1 MIGCKITS
9 LAAMVILLISTLSIL
24 LIEEPTSGSL
34 AFEDD
39 VLINGDGG
47 NVDQAS
53 PDIAASGNDIYIVWQ
68 DRRNGNWDIY
78 FKASHDGGNSFGSDT
93 RVDDTSRT
101 STLTDDGTDQTDPE
115 IAIDGDGNI
124 FIVWTDDREGRPLIY
139 MAVSTDD
146 GDTFSWSMQVSYYLR
161 GTQKRP
167 HLDISPS
174 GRVFVAW
181 EDDRASMGHEQIYGA
196 YTDDGSTFSD
206 AARISDS
213 PAGHDCHT
221 PRVAFSNDNDLH
233 VVWTE
238 DNLHDLDIRISDSI
252 NGGSTFSSSRLLSR
266 EPTSSDQEMPD
277 IDANSTTVA
286 VVWKDTRNSSADV
299 YMALSTDGGST
310 FPPEFRVHPGGLSGH
325 QYEPEVA
332 LEGSGNISIC
342 WTSSPGISDTRSD
355 IQMTRYMRNGTLE
368 NVRTVND
375 PGSGVTQDSP
385 SLAVSRGRAHI
396 VFRDYR
402 NSDQPDIYYS
412 RTTGSGQE
420 GEAPT
425 LYNYSVDPI
434 LAGLGTKFTF
444 KVSYSDPEDDAPLP
458 GYPKLNLYYMAAGKL
473 IRYPGSPFN
482 MSLRMSPPPDYNY
495 KNGETYLISVVV
507 DRQLELFH
515 SFSARASTGNLTE
528 VETELFNGPVL
539 DWEGPEFELVSPQT
553 GTWLTSNLVDFTLN
567 VTDTLSGVDP
577 WSISYQRF
585 NVATGTWD
593 SWQRKGTTQVI
604 DEHTLRYDVRMTLFD
619 GTENMVRFRARDL
632 VGNGDGDLGYSV
644 SGTYRIFVD
653 NTAPFFRMNNPI
665 SGQILHDTEIGINVS
680 IWDLGSG
687 LDIHSVN
694 VSYSVGDRENYG
706 EWIPVESLG
715 GVLVPDDGD
724 PSLYYLGMKLTLTYG
739 YNNLFRFRAADIL
752 GNMRVSNEVQ
762 VIIKEKEAA
771 VSDRPPDP
779 VASIQPKVSGSVR
792 PHITWSPTYDPDGD
806 LVHYWIRL
814 SENDGSTIVPWTY
827 LGPGLTYWDPP
838 EEVTLE
844 PGRTYIVQV
853 MPHANGVNGTVTNST
868 LLIST
873 DANIPPPAPTGLEP
887 RATSDPS
894 PILRW
899 DPSED
904 PEGDEVVYFI
914 RIGRFYGGGDVLDWT
929 STFTETKYEIGGI
942 LGAGT
947 YHVQLMCSD
956 GVDFSTISHFTLSI
970 GIYSPVVQSERTSI
984 VLYPPE
990 DIVPGE
996 TDMKHEKVELS
1007 IFNKGFTF
1015 DTIRL
1020 KLDGDATLRD
1030 DMDVYIENDIV
1041 EVAPGSHV
1049 NTTLV
1054 IVLNENTEVGF
1065 YSLNVTATSLDG
1077 ISTFTRAM
1085 TVRIVDPAAI
1095 GQVGDNGGKESG
1107 SGTEVLLWTFFI
1119 IMIVVLLSMFYAY
1132 YRIDRKQRLERVEL
1146 IRKEQD
1152 ALASSRQKKLKGE
1165 DEKKPKLP
1173 PRKASGNPGKRD

>member
-1 MIGCKITS
+1 
-9 LAAMVILLISTLSIL
+9 
-24 LIEEPTSGSL
+24 
-34 AFEDD
+34 
-39 VLINGDGG
+39 
-47 NVDQAS
+47 
-53 PDIAASGNDIYIVWQ
+53 
-68 DRRNGNWDIY
+68 
-78 FKASHDGGNSFGSDT
+78 
-93 RVDDTSRT
+93 
-101 STLTDDGTDQTDPE
+101 
-115 IAIDGDGNI
+115 
-124 FIVWTDDREGRPLIY
+124 
-139 MAVSTDD
+139 
-146 GDTFSWSMQVSYYLR
+146 
-161 GTQKRP
+161 
-167 HLDISPS
+167 
-174 GRVFVAW
+174 
-181 EDDRASMGHEQIYGA
+181 
-196 YTDDGSTFSD
+196 
-206 AARISDS
+206 
-213 PAGHDCHT
+213 
-221 PRVAFSNDNDLH
+221 
-233 VVWTE
+233 
-238 DNLHDLDIRISDSI
+238 
-252 NGGSTFSSSRLLSR
+252 
-266 EPTSSDQEMPD
+266 
-277 IDANSTTVA
+277 
-286 VVWKDTRNSSADV
+286 
-299 YMALSTDGGST
+299 
-310 FPPEFRVHPGGLSGH
+310 
-325 QYEPEVA
+325 
-332 LEGSGNISIC
+332 
-342 WTSSPGISDTRSD
+342 
-355 IQMTRYMRNGTLE
+355 
-368 NVRTVND
+368 
-375 PGSGVTQDSP
+375 
-385 SLAVSRGRAHI
+385 
-396 VFRDYR
+396 
-402 NSDQPDIYYS
+402 
-412 RTTGSGQE
+412 
-420 GEAPT
+420 
-425 LYNYSVDPI
+425 
-434 LAGLGTKFTF
+434 
-444 KVSYSDPEDDAPLP
+444 
-458 GYPKLNLYYMAAGKL
+458 
-473 IRYPGSPFN
+473 
-482 MSLRMSPPPDYNY
+482 
-495 KNGETYLISVVV
+495 
-507 DRQLELFH
+507 
-515 SFSARASTGNLTE
+515 
-528 VETELFNGPVL
+528 
-539 DWEGPEFELVSPQT
+539 
-553 GTWLTSNLVDFTLN
+553 
-567 VTDTLSGVDP
+567 
-577 WSISYQRF
+577 
-585 NVATGTWD
+585 
-593 SWQRKGTTQVI
+593 
-604 DEHTLRYDVRMTLFD
+604 
-619 GTENMVRFRARDL
+619 MVRFRARDI

-970 GIYSPVVQSERTSI
+970 GIYSPVVESERTSI
-984 VLYPPE
+984 VIYPPE